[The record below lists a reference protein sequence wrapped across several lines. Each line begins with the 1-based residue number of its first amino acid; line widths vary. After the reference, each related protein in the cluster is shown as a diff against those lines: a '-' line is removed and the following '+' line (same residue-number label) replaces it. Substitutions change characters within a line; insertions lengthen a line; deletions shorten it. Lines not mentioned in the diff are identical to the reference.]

1 MLILSLDFI
10 IVRNN
15 AKLKTYIM
23 QETKIR
29 RSRKSFL
36 LWATAVLGSLTAL
49 RMFRPKPQQDKI
61 VMLTE
66 DGKLVE
72 IDSNLLKSGA
82 RKVTNPELQ
91 AWVKS
96 RPSKP

>member
-1 MLILSLDFI
+1 MP
-10 IVRNN
+10 
-15 AKLKTYIM
+15 
-23 QETKIR
+23 ETKNR

-36 LWATAVLGSLTAL
+36 LWATAILGSFTAFK
-49 RMFRPKPQQDKI
+49 MFRQKPQQDKI

-72 IDSNLLKSGA
+72 IDSSLLKSGA

-91 AWVKS
+91 QWMKNK
-96 RPSKP
+96 PSKP

>member
-1 MLILSLDFI
+1 
-10 IVRNN
+10 
-15 AKLKTYIM
+15 M
-23 QETKIR
+23 QDKKIR
-29 RSRKSFL
+29 SSRKRFL
-36 LWATAVLGSLTAL
+36 LWATAIVGSFTAF
-49 RMFRPKPQQDKI
+49 RMFRAKPRQEKT

-72 IDSNLLKSGA
+72 IDSSLLKSGT

-96 RPSKP
+96 NTSKP